1 MSAANHLRALQALEL
16 AVRGGSLKRAAEQ
29 LSITPA
35 AVGQRIRALEDY
47 LGLELLV
54 RGRSGIQ
61 PTAQLRKAIEHLSSA
76 FQHLDAVSS
85 ILDFQRVDEV
95 HVVADT
101 DWEQLW
107 LRPRLPAFKRENPNI
122 LLCIN
127 GIGDVPMRLGQE
139 DCRVWFGA
147 PAPDANS
154 AVLFAD
160 YLVPISSP
168 ENAARVARQPKQAT
182 LEGFPLLHLSKYAA
196 DPAAIDWPRWVER
209 HGFRKVGADRGL
221 RYRQLAHALEAVTSN
236 AGLLLGG
243 IALILDHLERGEITA
258 VFPPQKG
265 SWTQHAYQ
273 VSFRKHAARRSA
285 SQVFRAWL
293 LQESAG
299 TSRTLAAFAAGRRLR
314 TAKPQREE
322 RPLGRADLP
331 GQRRSLR

>member
-1 MSAANHLRALQALEL
+1 MSATNHLRALQALEF

-61 PTAQLRKAIEHLSSA
+61 PTPELRRAIEHLSSA

-127 GIGDVPMRLGQE
+127 GVGDVPLRLGQE
-139 DCRVWFGA
+139 DCRVWFGE
-147 PAPDANS
+147 PDPDPNS

-168 ENAARVARQPKQAT
+168 ENAARVARLPKQAP

-196 DPAAIDWPRWVER
+196 DPTAIDWPRWVER
-209 HGFRKVGADRGL
+209 HGFRKVAPDRGL
-221 RYRQLAHALEAVTSN
+221 RYRQLVHALEAVTSN
-236 AGLLLGG
+236 AGLVLGG
-243 IALILDHLERGEITA
+243 VALILDHLDRGEVTA
-258 VFPPQKG
+258 FFSPQKG

-273 VSFRKHAARRSA
+273 VSFRRHAVRRSA

-299 TSRTLAAFAAGRRLR
+299 TRERLAAFAAGRRR
-314 TAKPQREE
+314 RRRPE
-322 RPLGRADLP
+322 RRGRKA
-331 GQRRSLR
+331 R